1 MSDHSNISKL
11 DATPGMALLDCVP
24 VLFFWAMISLIGSL
38 WSFPLYWVG
47 AVLMGLAG
55 TAKALLKVVIA
66 FSGKDIPVLSKY
78 FGPVMGT
85 GFLLVLLAV
94 LLDHRSGAIHLLWEA
109 LKSPPAPLFFLLG
122 ALGLVVMTVLRMRL
136 DFSTRRANYIAE
148 VTNSIAQGLFLA
160 GMICAK
166 TAVS

>member
-55 TAKALLKVVIA
+55 TAKALWKVVKA

-85 GFLLVLLAV
+85 GFC
-94 LLDHRSGAIHLLWEA
+94 SYC
-109 LKSPPAPLFFLLG
+109 SPSFWTI
-122 ALGLVVMTVLRMRL
+122 ALGRFTSYGKL
-136 DFSTRRANYIAE
+136 
-148 VTNSIAQGLFLA
+148 
-160 GMICAK
+160 
-166 TAVS
+166 